1 MKKVFYTYDI
11 LLTTGEWLRNIRM
24 EGALEDNFPGV
35 AVSFIQVETEQG
47 KPVALNMYHIVKA
60 ELIRV
65 EEF

>member
-35 AVSFIQVETEQG
+35 AVSFIQVETEQE